1 MACVEWKDEM
11 AKIKI
16 KEQKIEDVVEEV
28 LKCHSDENEL
38 LIALKSL

>member
-1 MACVEWKDEM
+1 MCRVARRNGENKN
-11 AKIKI
+11 KRT
-16 KEQKIEDVVEEV
+16 KIEDVVEEV